1 VTGEDVASGVR
12 AALAEAERENRRVL
26 AINTVHPTLEDA
38 FVQLTGLSAEVMLAD
53 DLRGMWY
60 LMLKDLR
67 TYYFKPPNISWGIL
81 FPFAFVL
88 AFVIR
93 DGAARDLGSLQ
104 GLAPGLLALTLLFGT
119 SSMEAIVI
127 TFERRIGAL
136 ERLLLAPIRL
146 PALLA
151 GKLLG
156 GMVFGLMMTVVVLI
170 VALAVFGAGGI
181 NWLLLVLSLILSAA
195 AFSALGVLVSVSV
208 KEVFEAQTLANAFRF
223 PMMFLGGVFVPV
235 ASLPLGLQI
244 VARALPLTYAVE
256 VLHVAMIGGELSLA
270 VLDLAI
276 LAGFTVVLFGLAVWV
291 LARRIA

>member
-1 VTGEDVASGVR
+1 M
-12 AALAEAERENRRVL
+12 
-26 AINTVHPTLEDA
+26 
-38 FVQLTGLSAEVMLAD
+38 LSD

-67 TYYFKPPNISWGIL
+67 AYYFKPPNISWGIL

-88 AFVIR
+88 AFIIR
-93 DGAARDLGSLQ
+93 DGEPGPQSLE
-104 GLAPGLLALTLLFGT
+104 GLVPGLLALTLLFGT

-136 ERLLLAPIRL
+136 ERLLLAPLRL

-156 GMVFGLMMTVVVLI
+156 GMVFGLVTTAVVL
-170 VALAVFGAGGI
+170 VVSLAVFGASGI
-181 NWLLLVLSLILSAA
+181 HWPLLILGLLLSAA

-235 ASLPLGLQI
+235 ASLPLALKI

-256 VLHVAMIGGELSLA
+256 ALQVAMAGGARSLA
-270 VLDLAI
+270 LLDFAALA
-276 LAGFTVVLFGLAVWV
+276 AFTVVFFVLSSRI
-291 LARRIA
+291 LARRMA